1 MLHPQID
8 TFLIVAEEG
17 TFSKASEK
25 MFLSK
30 VSIMKQIDALE
41 NRIEIK
47 LFDRTN
53 HGVILTSAGQ
63 SFYQDI
69 IKLRKNAQNAINRA
83 KEIAGKET
91 GIIRVGT
98 SVLRSCKPLMDLWT
112 EIDNGTYP
120 FQIEIVP
127 FNDNPSEL
135 NKAFDSLGKEIDMIV
150 GSIGTEIQMVNHLF
164 LPLKTF
170 HCCIAL
176 SRKHP
181 LSKKGRLTWADISG
195 ETMLLVK
202 RGSTPI
208 LDAMRTEIETE
219 HPDIYLIDIQ
229 NPYDVTVFNEC
240 ERMGYIME
248 TLDVWEEVH
257 PSLVTLPMEWN
268 YEIPCGIMYSNKAS
282 SAVRAFIEILK
293 RHIGYQVLTQIQE

>member
-8 TFLIVAEEG
+8 TFIIVAETG
-17 TFSKASEK
+17 SFSRASEK

-30 VSIMKQIDALE
+30 VSVMKQIDALE
-41 NRIEIK
+41 SRIEIR

-53 HGVILTSAGQ
+53 HGVVLTPAGQ

-69 IKLRKNAQNAINRA
+69 LKLRKSAENAMDRA

-91 GIIRVGT
+91 GTIRVGT
-98 SVLRSCKPLMDLWT
+98 SVLRSCKPLMGIWS
-112 EIDNGTYP
+112 EIDDGTYP

-127 FNDNPSEL
+127 FNDSPSEL
-135 NKAFDSLGKEIDMIV
+135 NKVFDSLGKEIDMIV
-150 GSIGTEIQMVNHLF
+150 GGIGTENQMVNHLF

-181 LSKKGRLTWADISG
+181 LSKKEKLTWADING

-202 RGSTPI
+202 KGSTPV

-219 HPDIYLIDIQ
+219 HPDIHLVDMQ

-248 TLDVWEEVH
+248 TLDAWAEVH
-257 PSLVTLPMEWN
+257 PSLVTLQMEWN

-282 SAVRAFIEILK
+282 STVQAFIETLK
-293 RHIGYQVLTQIQE
+293 NHMGST